1 MHKQEWQRLRA
12 LHSLERVLWHKDFRL
27 VAGVDEA
34 GRGPLAGPVVAAAV
48 VLREDLLLAGLN
60 DSKRVSARIRSQ
72 LAEEIK
78 KSVAGWGVGIAPV
91 GYIERYNILQAT
103 YYAMRA
109 ALKHLQ
115 LRPNYVLVDGRFSI
129 PGLLIPQSS
138 VIKGDQKCAAIA
150 AASIIAKTT
159 RDSIMRYYD
168 RLYPRYGFAQNKG
181 YPTPAHIAAL
191 KRYGPCYLH
200 RHTFKGVK

>member
-1 MHKQEWQRLRA
+1 M
-12 LHSLERVLWHKDFRL
+12 
-27 VAGVDEA
+27 AGVDEA

-48 VLREDLLLAGLN
+48 VLQDDLVLAGLN
-60 DSKRVSARIRSQ
+60 DSKRVPARLRSQ

-78 KSVAGWGVGIAPV
+78 GSVAGWGIGIAPV
-91 GYIERYNILQAT
+91 GYIEHHNILQAT

-109 ALKHLQ
+109 AIKHLQ
-115 LRPNYVLVDGRFSI
+115 LKPDYVLIDGRFSL
-129 PGLLIPQSS
+129 PGLLIPQSP

-159 RDSIMRYYD
+159 RDSIMKYYD
-168 RLYPRYGFAQNKG
+168 RLYPKYGFAQNKG

-191 KRYGPCYLH
+191 ERYGPCYLH
-200 RHTFKGVK
+200 RRTFRRVKG